1 MGERT
6 VMGTTDVSV
15 LTRRIQELE
24 KENARLKAILDKNG
38 IEYES
43 FESKTCKTNHLG
55 ATAVSTHQLT
65 LQEKVALFQSLFQ
78 GREDVF
84 ARRWY
89 SSTTQ
94 KSGYQPVCTR
104 EWNREFCDKR
114 KYKCADCPNR
124 QFAPLA
130 YNDFFNHLAGKDA
143 WGRDVIGLYP
153 IRKDNT
159 CSFLCT
165 DFDDK
170 SFEHGYKND
179 VLAFVNVCKTWN
191 VPCYIERSR
200 SGNGAHAWI
209 FFDTPVTAFKARKL
223 GNAILTEAMSCDA
236 HLSFKSYD
244 RFFPNQD
251 TLPKGGLGNLVALPL
266 QGMARRKGN
275 SVFVDEDF
283 NAYADQWEMLSQIH
297 KLSEVEL
304 DLLLQLHAVPTLGE
318 LSKTCE
324 EKPWEIPHMDA
335 AQSEDYPKQ
344 IVLTRANMLYVPL
357 ASLSAKCVNV
367 FKRIAAFRNPE
378 FYEKQGMRLSTY
390 NIPRI
395 ISCSEMTDDY
405 LALPR
410 GCEDAVSSILTQHG
424 VKVAISDKTNHGH
437 NINVTF
443 RGSLREGQQNAM
455 EAFAGHNIGTLSAT
469 TAFGKTVFAIGM
481 LARRKVNTLI
491 LVHNKALLEQWKER
505 LGTFLKIDETI
516 EEPAAKR
523 GRKKNSSVIGCLY
536 AGKNEVRIYDYVDV
550 HVPLCDSMY
559 RKRLKGYLRAG
570 YGKYVTSF
578 TLDKNPQELI
588 YERNNYE
595 AIFRNDLAKAQY
607 SVIIAVPKIKFKY
620 KPVIMS
626 TLANIIH
633 NGVTVAVHIKEEG
646 ANEIELKNTGMDV
659 VCNMEQTLQCAIID
673 KSIVWYGNINFFGY
687 NSETNNVIR
696 IADHKIANEMIEIL
710 YSCYLASSQTD
721 CYLAS
726 SVHFMPQM

>member
-1 MGERT
+1 
-6 VMGTTDVSV
+6 MGTTDVSV

-505 LGTFLKIDETI
+505 LRTFLKIDETI

-710 YSCYLASSQTD
+710 YSDTGNDANGG
-721 CYLAS
+721 
-726 SVHFMPQM
+726 